1 MAFALRN
8 MFITV
13 IAAGCFPPA
22 MLAQQA
28 ERMTR
33 PFAMHEDADGKLSV
47 LPDATMGNMVV
58 DIFVGIGEKVV
69 TFSGDREALVKGYAA
84 VMCNRQGAGA
94 MAGYIVEDTIKTMS
108 KDQRAKLKARD
119 AESLTT
125 LSIEVLAGLDG
136 VTAEAIRA
144 DEALGPGVYQPAIAG
159 LTLALDRCGFFG
171 LEGRL

>member
-1 MAFALRN
+1 ML
-8 MFITV
+8 V
-13 IAAGCFPPA
+13 AGCLAPCA
-22 MLAQQA
+22 LAQQA

-47 LPDATMGNMVV
+47 SPDASVGNMVV

-69 TFSGDREALVKGYAA
+69 TFNGDRELLIKGYTA
-84 VMCNRQGAGA
+84 VMCNQKGAGA

-125 LSIEVLAGLDG
+125 LSIAVLAGLDG
-136 VTAEAIRA
+136 VAAEAIRA
-144 DEALGPGVYQPAIAG
+144 DEALGSGVYHPAIAG
-159 LTLALDRCGFFG
+159 MSLALDRCGFFG